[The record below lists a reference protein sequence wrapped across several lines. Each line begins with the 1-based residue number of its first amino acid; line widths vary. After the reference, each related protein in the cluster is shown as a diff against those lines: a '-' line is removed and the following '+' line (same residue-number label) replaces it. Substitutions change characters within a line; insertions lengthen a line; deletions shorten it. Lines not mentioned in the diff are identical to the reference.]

1 MFSCLNYINR
11 NFTLVIGGKFMI
23 SVAIDGPAAA
33 GKSTVAK
40 LIANKLGFTYLDT
53 GAMYRAF
60 TWYCLEKG
68 VNCEDEAACC
78 QLIPEVKIELK
89 SDHVVLCNGID
100 VTTAIRQTKVSGNV
114 SYIASYKDIR
124 LALVEQQRALAANTS
139 VIMDGRDIGTY
150 VLPNADIKIFQIA
163 SVETRAIRRYEENI
177 SKGIP
182 CTLEEIEEDVRKRDY
197 IDSHR
202 DFAPLKPAPDSILL
216 DTSYMN
222 IEEVVNAIIKIILDK
237 FPEVRVHE

>member
-1 MFSCLNYINR
+1 MKIA
-11 NFTLVIGGKFMI
+11 
-23 SVAIDGPAAA
+23 VAIDGPAAA

-40 LIANKLGFTYLDT
+40 KVAEIKGYTYIDT

-68 VNCEDEAACC
+68 VDCQNEAQCVA
-78 QLIPEVKIELK
+78 LIPEVRIKLRPGGT
-89 SDHVVLCNGID
+89 VLCNDMDI
-100 VTTAIRQTKVSGNV
+100 TRPIREPRVSGNV

-124 LALVEQQRALAANTS
+124 LFLVDQQRAMAGKHS

-150 VLPNADIKIFQIA
+150 VLPDADVKIFQIA
-163 SVETRAIRRYEENI
+163 SVETRAIRRYDENVA
-177 SKGIP
+177 KGIP

-202 DFAPLKPAPDSILL
+202 DFAPLKPAADSILL
-216 DTSYMN
+216 DTSFMSV
-222 IEEVVNAIIKIILDK
+222 EEVVDAVIKIIDK
-237 FPEVRVHE
+237 KIEEKEASENA

>member
-1 MFSCLNYINR
+1 MK
-11 NFTLVIGGKFMI
+11 VA
-23 SVAIDGPAAA
+23 VAIDGPAAA

-40 LIANKLGFTYLDT
+40 KVAAIKGYTYIDT

-60 TWYCLEKG
+60 TWYCLKKG
-68 VNCEDEAACC
+68 VNCEDMDACVA
-78 QLIPEVKIELK
+78 LIPEVSIELK
-89 SDHVVLCNGID
+89 PNGTVLCNGED
-100 VTTAIRQTKVSGNV
+100 VTKPIRESFVSKNV

-124 LALVEQQRALAANTS
+124 LFLVDQQRKMAEKDS

-150 VLPNADIKIFQIA
+150 VLPNAEVKIYQIA
-163 SVETRAIRRYEENI
+163 SVETRAVRRYEENI
-177 SKGIP
+177 SKGME
-182 CTLEEIEEDVRKRDY
+182 CTLEQIEEDVRRRDY

-222 IEEVVNAIIKIILDK
+222 VDEVVAAVIEIIDK
-237 FPEVRVHE
+237 KLAEK